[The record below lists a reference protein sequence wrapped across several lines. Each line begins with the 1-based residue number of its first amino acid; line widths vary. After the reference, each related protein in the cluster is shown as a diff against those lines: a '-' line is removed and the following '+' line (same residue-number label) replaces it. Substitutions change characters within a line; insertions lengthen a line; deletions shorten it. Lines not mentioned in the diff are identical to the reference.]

1 MDLETAKKEFG
12 LRVKS
17 YRNSRN
23 LTQEQFCSLTDLEQ
37 ANLSNIENGKTYPG
51 FMTICTMIEK
61 GGIEPDFLFR
71 FLSSN
76 SVKYDTIDYEIMNIL
91 VTENY
96 TLKDIFEIVDEYPH
110 GYIVWP
116 IGRRNFPF
124 TGYVPLAKPTDEPYH
139 IDINTLKAIKVND
152 NVADHILNEA
162 SFRGVDKAKFHH
174 IVSSF
179 NR

>member
-71 FLSSN
+71 FLGSN
-76 SVKYDTIDYEIMNIL
+76 SVKYDTIDY
-91 VTENY
+91 
-96 TLKDIFEIVDEYPH
+96 DISYFIRTCQKKYKK
-110 GYIVWP
+110 YF
-116 IGRRNFPF
+116 RN
-124 TGYVPLAKPTDEPYH
+124 
-139 IDINTLKAIKVND
+139 
-152 NVADHILNEA
+152 
-162 SFRGVDKAKFHH
+162 DK
-174 IVSSF
+174 
-179 NR
+179 

>member
-71 FLSSN
+71 FLGSN

-91 VTENY
+91 VTLSEPAKKNIKNI
-96 TLKDIFEIVDEYPH
+96 LEIIH
-110 GYIVWP
+110 
-116 IGRRNFPF
+116 
-124 TGYVPLAKPTDEPYH
+124 K
-139 IDINTLKAIKVND
+139 
-152 NVADHILNEA
+152 
-162 SFRGVDKAKFHH
+162 KFHSN
-174 IVSSF
+174 IRDISLQKTFFMLIFLCIRVL
-179 NR
+179 NG

>member
-71 FLSSN
+71 YLGSN

-91 VTENY
+91 VTLSEPAKKNIKNILEMINKNY
-96 TLKDIFEIVDEYPH
+96 
-110 GYIVWP
+110 
-116 IGRRNFPF
+116 
-124 TGYVPLAKPTDEPYH
+124 
-139 IDINTLKAIKVND
+139 
-152 NVADHILNEA
+152 
-162 SFRGVDKAKFHH
+162 S
-174 IVSSF
+174 
-179 NR
+179 

>member
-1 MDLETAKKEFG
+1 MDLKTAKKEFG

-17 YRNSRN
+17 YRNRRN

-91 VTENY
+91 VTLSEPAKKNIKNILEMINKNY
-96 TLKDIFEIVDEYPH
+96 
-110 GYIVWP
+110 
-116 IGRRNFPF
+116 
-124 TGYVPLAKPTDEPYH
+124 
-139 IDINTLKAIKVND
+139 
-152 NVADHILNEA
+152 
-162 SFRGVDKAKFHH
+162 S
-174 IVSSF
+174 
-179 NR
+179 

>member
-76 SVKYDTIDYEIMNIL
+76 IDYEIMNIL
-91 VTENY
+91 VTLSEPAKKNIKNILEMINKNY
-96 TLKDIFEIVDEYPH
+96 
-110 GYIVWP
+110 
-116 IGRRNFPF
+116 
-124 TGYVPLAKPTDEPYH
+124 
-139 IDINTLKAIKVND
+139 
-152 NVADHILNEA
+152 
-162 SFRGVDKAKFHH
+162 S
-174 IVSSF
+174 
-179 NR
+179 

>member
-61 GGIEPDFLFR
+61 GGIEPDFLF
-71 FLSSN
+71 
-76 SVKYDTIDYEIMNIL
+76 IL
-91 VTENY
+91 VTLSEPAKKNIKNILEMINKNY
-96 TLKDIFEIVDEYPH
+96 
-110 GYIVWP
+110 
-116 IGRRNFPF
+116 
-124 TGYVPLAKPTDEPYH
+124 
-139 IDINTLKAIKVND
+139 
-152 NVADHILNEA
+152 
-162 SFRGVDKAKFHH
+162 S
-174 IVSSF
+174 
-179 NR
+179 